1 MSIHELTGRVCDVM
15 ALHHEAPP
23 DFIAKQVSSSLK
35 KTKRWTD
42 EEKKLLLS
50 KAGRNITDKTRA
62 S

>member
-1 MSIHELTGRVCDVM
+1 M